1 MLVDDILGYKNI
13 DDDNTQLHLGNIC
26 SEFLHESKSLP
37 LFKSLPITYSDVQ
50 KVKARKQKRSD
61 VVSEVFNKAFDSTW
75 IDLRQRAIIAYP
87 SNPPI
92 LEQTEP
98 FYILPI
104 NGYQYMYSKEVT
116 NSTSNYKQM
125 IDILF
130 EQFSNNYQALDI
142 ITDLLKFTYTNNN
155 LSEGIQSQSEIILY
169 GIPYYYA
176 VRASTYPDYSELI
189 TIINKYNKRN

>member
-1 MLVDDILGYKNI
+1 MLVDDILGHEINH
-13 DDDNTQLHLGNIC
+13 TQFLGNVC
-26 SEFLHESKSLP
+26 SQFLHETGNLPLLKSLP
-37 LFKSLPITYSDVQ
+37 VSYSDIQ

-61 VVSEVFNKAFDSTW
+61 VVSEVFNKAFNSTW
-75 IDLRQRAIIAYP
+75 MDLRQRAIIAYP

-92 LEQTEP
+92 SEQTEP
-98 FYILPI
+98 FYVLPI

-125 IDILF
+125 IDVLF

-142 ITDLLKFTYTNNN
+142 ITDLLKFTYTNTD
-155 LSEGIQSQSEIILY
+155 LIEGIQSQSEIILY

-176 VRASTYPDYSELI
+176 VRVATYPNYQELI
-189 TIINKYNKRN
+189 TTINKYNKRT